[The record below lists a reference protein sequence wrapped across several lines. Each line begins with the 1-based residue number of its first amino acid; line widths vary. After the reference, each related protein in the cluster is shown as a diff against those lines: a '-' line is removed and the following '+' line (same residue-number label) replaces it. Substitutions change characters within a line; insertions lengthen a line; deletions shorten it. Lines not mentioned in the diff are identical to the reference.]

1 MDDKGRLPIQVVIP
15 RKTDYSNNKSGGGGK
30 ELEPFTDKIKEQINK
45 TVSKF
50 ANFLYNLP
58 LKTFLIYRV

>member
-30 ELEPFTDKIKEQINK
+30 ELEPFTDKIKEQITKQCLNLQ
-45 TVSKF
+45 
-50 ANFLYNLP
+50 LYNLP

>member
-30 ELEPFTDKIKEQINK
+30 ELEPFTDKIKEQLQNS
-45 TVSKF
+45 V
-50 ANFLYNLP
+50 
-58 LKTFLIYRV
+58 